1 MDCSPPGPSV
11 HGILQARV
19 LEWGATAFS
28 DFQGLLVSIQIPKDK
43 IALHLVSMVSPGVEF
58 QSVAV
63 KRRGPFLA
71 PRILWHIWTPVQA
84 LITRQNLPISCPS
97 QTTGVGPAQ
106 KPRASAFR
114 MQRTAF
120 WVYNPVCLPTL
131 GSGNPVRKEK
141 LLILF

>member
-19 LEWGATAFS
+19 LEWGTTAFS

-63 KRRGPFLA
+63 TDALRAKEERTLPGSSNFMAHLYTSSGSDNQAEPSYFLS
-71 PRILWHIWTPVQA
+71 
-84 LITRQNLPISCPS
+84 LPDHWSRPS
-97 QTTGVGPAQ
+97 SGTT
-106 KPRASAFR
+106 S
-114 MQRTAF
+114 
-120 WVYNPVCLPTL
+120 VCFQDATHSLL
-131 GSGNPVRKEK
+131 G
-141 LLILF
+141 L